1 MKYLIVLLL
10 QLFSTVAISQNCIKD
25 SIVYD
30 FVNGKLLLI
39 NQLSVLNTND
49 AFFSKLLSM
58 KFTYCETIDEE
69 QGKDLYGTMG
79 ENGVIS
85 ITLSDTEP
93 LRGEYVDLVDAS
105 VLKYFDIDKPVFYH
119 TNGIPNRDMFR
130 ALNTLINKKI
140 EKVDIIE
147 KTEARAIWGEPAKNG
162 AVMIT
167 CDKTLPLTLFSK

>member
-1 MKYLIVLLL
+1 MRYLIVFFLLL
-10 QLFSTVAISQNCIKD
+10 LSIPAKSQDCNKG
-25 SIVYD
+25 SIIDD

-39 NQLSVLNTND
+39 NQLSVVNTND

-58 KFTYCETIDEE
+58 EFTYCETIDGEK
-69 QGKDLYGTMG
+69 GKALYGTMG

-85 ITLSDTEP
+85 ITLSNTEP
-93 LRGEYVDLVDAS
+93 LLGEYVDLVDAI
-105 VLKYFDIDKPVFYH
+105 VLKYFNKDNPVFYH
-119 TNGIPNRDMFR
+119 TNGIPNRDMYM

-147 KTEARAIWGEPAKNG
+147 KTEARAIWGEPARNG

-167 CDKTLPLTLFSK
+167 CNKTQALRLVSP